1 MKKIVIIIPII
12 FVIIALCFV
21 IMLSFAHCQML
32 KAGDVTAEKY
42 SSYSVEKDDYI
53 IKTHIVTENDIQF
66 IKFKVVDGSTNEV
79 LFSCNEKWRTRD
91 FKKIEFKTNTYDII
105 VESGDVGTTVFKH
118 DGKDWIEQE

>member
-42 SSYSVEKDDYI
+42 SSYIVEKDDYI
-53 IKTHIVTENDIQF
+53 IKTYISTENDMDF
-66 IKFKVVDGSTNEV
+66 VKFKVVDDKTNEV
-79 LFSCNEKWRTRD
+79 LFSTDRKWRVID
-91 FKKIEFKTNTYDII
+91 FKKIEFKNNSYDII

-118 DGKDWIEQE
+118 DGKDWIEQK